1 MQAKL
6 DKSSFRNSTCYKTS
20 EYYHIWLNPTEMM
33 PDAIDCWVNFNSSSF
48 RIVSLKKKLCV
59 LQVDKIKLTY
69 SSVTRETS
77 NPRGVD
83 IKLPVWGNTDGIEW
97 IDTSPLKYIDNGAYF
112 EHITKALTNRGYIR
126 EKNLFGAPYDFRKG
140 PSMIDIPIDFH
151 N

>member
-1 MQAKL
+1 MLQNKRILSHLVESNRNDARRNRLLGKL
-6 DKSSFRNSTCYKTS
+6 QFFFFSNCIIEK
-20 EYYHIWLNPTEMM
+20 
-33 PDAIDCWVNFNSSSF
+33 NF
-48 RIVSLKKKLCV
+48 V

-69 SSVTRETS
+69 SSDTRETS